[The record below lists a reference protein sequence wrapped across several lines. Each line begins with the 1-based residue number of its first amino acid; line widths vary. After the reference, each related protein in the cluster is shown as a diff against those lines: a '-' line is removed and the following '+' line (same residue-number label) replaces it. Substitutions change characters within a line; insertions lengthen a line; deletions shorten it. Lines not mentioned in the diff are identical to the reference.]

1 MIWWFLMLRET
12 SEVWSLVW
20 LLVGVVLLVLVS
32 LIELV
37 NLLWEVGVV

>member
-12 SEVWSLVW
+12 SEIWSLVW
-20 LLVGVVLLVLVS
+20 LLVGVVLLVWVS

-37 NLLWEVGVV
+37 NLLWVVGVV

>member
-20 LLVGVVLLVLVS
+20 LLVGVVLLVWVS

-37 NLLWEVGVV
+37 NLLWVVGVV

>member
-20 LLVGVVLLVLVS
+20 LLVGVVLLVWVS